1 MEILRWDQNQVN
13 CNSVVL
19 SNFAFIKGSKMV
31 EIGQTQTKI
40 VQNKL
45 KIEECSLIRTLM
57 MSERITDLPDN
68 SKRKTET
75 ERGIENKQLLVYTKE
90 EIEYTK
96 KLAKE
101 I

>member
-1 MEILRWDQNQVN
+1 MIE
-13 CNSVVL
+13 NSP
-19 SNFAFIKGSKMV
+19 K
-31 EIGQTQTKI
+31 
-40 VQNKL
+40 QNKL